1 MKFRKSMLS
10 ASIATALLFAAAA
23 QAQNASPQNQTNG
36 TDQSQAAKDKQAAQQ
51 KETAQTL
58 GTVQVVGVR
67 AAQALSI
74 ETKKAANS
82 QIEVVSA
89 VDIGKL
95 PAKNVADTIA
105 QLPGVNIADA
115 AGSEGGFDEADRA
128 SIRGSAPSLTLTT
141 VNGHSVA
148 SGDWFIL
155 GGGGTRSVSFA
166 MLPSEVV
173 NQVVVHMTPEA
184 KLLEGGAAG
193 TIDIITRKPLDFSQ
207 QFSAEGSVGAVYAD
221 LPGDTKPQFNG
232 LLNWKNASNT
242 FGVMV
247 QAFYE
252 ERSLQRDGQE
262 MLGYSY
268 IPYLESDGVTVYPAA
283 KALGLTPARPGS
295 NSTGVFY
302 PNLPGA
308 ALFTQIRKRKGG
320 SVDLQWKATDNLTFN
335 LDAFYSK
342 MDATDYN
349 RNYMLRLR
357 DKLPLQAV
365 SGSING
371 NILTSANLPGDPAIS
386 QGIYDMISRP
396 GESESSQFIT
406 LDADWQATNNLGF
419 KFQAGSTRGTG
430 NTPTQDVMEM
440 DTGYGSTAGYSM
452 NGLGT
457 PLNWNM
463 SGPSNAYDPATVGLD
478 WIFGDQ
484 GIHVVDKERWFQ
496 ADGEYDFDNAGA
508 LSSLEFGVRYA
519 KHDHDSPTAIAQ
531 GINWASG
538 INPGVPM
545 GAANSGFT
553 NPPPVGG
560 NYPGS
565 FAGDLGVGQM
575 PSGVWYWTP
584 DQLKQLD
591 ALYATRVVNNDPG
604 SSRFYPNDIY
614 SMSEKNG
621 AAYIQANFTG
631 EHWTAN
637 AGLRY
642 VSTDENIGYTSP
654 GIQESTYAIGTPASA
669 FYPNGWYWN
678 YYKHNYNK
686 VLPSFNVKFDLNSD
700 GSLLTRWSASQT
712 LTRQDYTQLAGF
724 LSLSDPTAVG
734 VMGSGTGPNPR
745 LKPILSTNFSAS
757 LEWYFA
763 ERGLLSGSVYA
774 MDLNNYYDYGT
785 TTGTYLNN
793 YLTYNN
799 TTNPSHTPVYSSYL
813 VSIPVNVNGTLK
825 GVSLNYIQPI
835 GDHFG
840 VSLNYTYASGH
851 SSGGTYL
858 YNPDGTAGNNI
869 AAGNRPLFGTSK
881 NTANASVFYE
891 DAHWNARL
899 NYTYRS
905 KFYDGMM
912 AAVSG
917 SLNNTMPLL
926 PYWQSGQGYLSFS
939 AGYKLN
945 DHLSF
950 SFDAMN
956 LNNPKLRYY
965 VNGAQA
971 GLSFAAAP
979 EAFYVNGR
987 QYYFNVNFKFGSGA
1001 PAPLPPATPPPP
1013 PAPEAAPPPPPPQ
1026 NVVID
1031 LRGVNFK
1038 FDRPKKGETSID
1050 PTLKAPASES
1060 VAILS
1065 QAVDTLNRYPQVQV
1079 EIDGYTDS
1087 KGSEKYNQ
1095 GLSERRANIVDAYL
1109 TSHGVAASRITAVKG
1124 FGEADPVDTNDTAA
1138 GRQRNR
1144 RVEFKVGGEGIQQ
1157 AQPQQ

>member
-10 ASIATALLFAAAA
+10 ASIATALMFAAAA
-23 QAQNASPQNQTNG
+23 QAQNASPQNPTNS
-36 TDQSQAAKDKQAAQQ
+36 TDQQQSQAAKDKQAADQ
-51 KETAQTL
+51 KQTAQTL

-82 QIEVVSA
+82 QVEVVSA
-89 VDIGKL
+89 IDIGKL

-115 AGSEGGFDEADRA
+115 AGAEGGFDESDRA

-141 VNGHSVA
+141 VNGHTIG
-148 SGDWFIL
+148 SGDWFVL

-207 QFSAEGSVGAVYAD
+207 KLSVEGSVGGVYAD
-221 LPGDTKPQFNG
+221 LPSKTEPQFSG
-232 LLNWKNASNT
+232 LLNWKNDSST

-252 ERSLQRDGQE
+252 KRALQREGQE
-262 MLGYSY
+262 LLGYSY
-268 IPYLESDGVTVYPAA
+268 IPTGSAA
-283 KALGLTPARPGS
+283 ATSLGLSAATPGS
-295 NSTGVFY
+295 ASTGVFY

-335 LDAFYSK
+335 LDAFYSHL
-342 MDATDYN
+342 DATDYN
-349 RNYMLRLR
+349 RNYMLRTR
-357 DKLPLQAV
+357 DQLPKQAV
-365 SGSING
+365 TGTIQG
-371 NILTSANLPGDPAIS
+371 NILTSANLPGDPTIS

-396 GESESSQFIT
+396 GESESSQFVT

-419 KFQAGSTRGTG
+419 KFQLGTTRGTG

-440 DTGYGSTAGYSM
+440 DTGFGSTASYAM

-457 PLNWNM
+457 PLNWSM
-463 SGPSNAYDPATVGLD
+463 SGTNNAFDPATAGLD
-478 WIFGDQ
+478 WIFGEQ
-484 GIHVVDKERWFQ
+484 NIHVIDKERWFQ
-496 ADGEYDFDNAGA
+496 ADGTYDFDNAGA

-519 KHDHDSPTAIAQ
+519 KHDHDSPTDIAQ
-531 GINWASG
+531 GPNFASAVQFG
-538 INPGVPM
+538 QGSTIY
-545 GAANSGFT
+545 
-553 NPPPVGG
+553 PPAGG

-565 FAGDLGVGQM
+565 FASDLGVGQM
-575 PSGVWYWTP
+575 PANIWFWTA
-584 DQLKQLD
+584 DQLSQLN
-591 ALYATRVVNNDPG
+591 ALYANRKVTDDPG
-604 SSRFYPNDIY
+604 TSRFYPNGIY
-614 SMSEKNG
+614 SMTEKNG

-654 GIQESTYAIGTPASA
+654 GIQEASYAIGSPPSA

-724 LSLSDPTAVG
+724 LNLNDPNVVG
-734 VMGSGTGPNPR
+734 DIGGGSGSNPR

-763 ERGLLSGSVYA
+763 QRGLLAASVYQ

-785 TTGTYLNN
+785 VTRTYLNN
-793 YLTYNN
+793 FLTNN
-799 TTNPSHTPVYSSYL
+799 GAGNNPSHTPIYSQYL

-825 GVSLNYIQPI
+825 GVTLNYIQPI

-840 VSLNYTYASGH
+840 ASFNYTYATGH

-858 YNPDGTAGNNI
+858 YNADGTLANNA

-891 DAHWNARL
+891 DAHWNARV

-905 KFYDGMM
+905 KFYDGVMSSTGQM
-912 AAVSG
+912 A
-917 SLNNTMPLL
+917 LL

-945 DHLSF
+945 DNVSF

-956 LNNPKLRYY
+956 LNNPKLRYFI
-965 VNGAQA
+965 NGAQA
-971 GLSFAAAP
+971 GLGFSTAP

-1001 PAPLPPATPPPP
+1001 PAPLPPAAPPPP
-1013 PAPEAAPPPPPPQ
+1013 PPVAPPPPPPPQ

-1038 FDRPKKGETSID
+1038 FDRPKKGESNID
-1050 PTLKAPASES
+1050 PTLKPPASES
-1060 VAILS
+1060 LAILS

-1095 GLSERRANIVDAYL
+1095 ALSERRANIVDQYL

-1124 FGEADPVDTNDTAA
+1124 LGEADPVDSNDTAA

>member
-23 QAQNASPQNQTNG
+23 QAQSASPQNQTNN
-36 TDQSQAAKDKQAAQQ
+36 TDQSQAAKDKQAADQ
-51 KETAQTL
+51 KQTAQTL

-67 AAQALSI
+67 AAQALSL

-82 QIEVVSA
+82 QVEVVSA

-115 AGSEGGFDEADRA
+115 AGAEGGFDEADRA

-141 VNGHSVA
+141 INGHSVA

-155 GGGGTRSVSFA
+155 GGGGSRSVSFA

-193 TIDIITRKPLDFSQ
+193 TIDIITRKPLDFSHP
-207 QFSAEGSVGAVYAD
+207 FSAEATVGAVYAD
-221 LPGDTKPQFNG
+221 LPSTTKPQFNG
-232 LLNWKNASNT
+232 LLNWKNDSNT

-262 MLGYSY
+262 MLGYSF
-268 IPYLESDGVTVYPAA
+268 IPTGSAA
-283 KALGLTPARPGS
+283 ATSLGLSAATPGS
-295 NSTGVFY
+295 ASTGVFY

-308 ALFTQIRKRKGG
+308 ALFTQTRKRKGG
-320 SVDLQWKATDNLTFN
+320 TVDIQWRPTDNLTLN

-349 RNYMLRLR
+349 RNYMLRTR
-357 DKLPLQAV
+357 DQLPGQAV
-365 SGSING
+365 TGTIQG
-371 NILTSANLPGDPAIS
+371 NILTSVNLPGSPAIS

-396 GESESSQFIT
+396 GESESSQFVT

-419 KFQAGSTRGTG
+419 KFQLGTTRGTG

-440 DTGYGSTAGYSM
+440 DTAYGSTASYSM
-452 NGLGT
+452 NGLGS

-463 SGPSNAYDPATVGLD
+463 SGDNTKFDPAVTGLD

-496 ADGEYDFDNAGA
+496 ADGEYDFDNAGP

-519 KHDHDSPTAIAQ
+519 KHDHDSPTAISQ
-531 GINWASG
+531 GINWANAVFG
-538 INPGVPM
+538 QNATVY
-545 GAANSGFT
+545 
-553 NPPPVGG
+553 PPSTG
-560 NYPGS
+560 NYPSSFGS
-565 FAGDLGVGQM
+565 DLGVGQM
-575 PSGVWYWTP
+575 PGNIWYWSP
-584 DQLKQLD
+584 EQLQEMNAKF
-591 ALYATRVVNNDPG
+591 ANRIVNDDPN

-614 SMSEKNG
+614 GMTEKNG

-631 EHWTAN
+631 DHWTAN

-642 VSTDENIGYTSP
+642 VSTKENIGYTSP
-654 GIQESTYAIGTPASA
+654 GIQEADYQAGTPPSA
-669 FYPNGWYWN
+669 FYPAGWYWN
-678 YYKHNYNK
+678 YYKHSYNK

-724 LSLSDPTAVG
+724 LNLADPQQQG
-734 VMGSGTGPNPR
+734 VVGSGTGPNPR

-763 ERGLLSGSVYA
+763 QRGLLSASVYQ

-793 YLTYNN
+793 YLTYNKE
-799 TTNPSHTPVYSSYL
+799 TNPSGAPIYSDYL
-813 VSIPVNVNGTLK
+813 VSIPTNVNGTLK

-840 VSLNYTYASGH
+840 VSLNYTYAEGH

-858 YNPDGTAGNNI
+858 YNGDGTPGSGQS
-869 AAGNRPLFGTSK
+869 AGNRPLFGTSK
-881 NTANASVFYE
+881 NTANAAVFYE
-891 DAHWNARL
+891 DANWNARL

-912 AAVSG
+912 AVVAG
-917 SLNNTMPLL
+917 PGAYHTPGLL
-926 PYWQSGQGYLSFS
+926 PYWQGGQGYLSFS

-945 DHLSF
+945 DNVSF

-956 LNNPKLRYY
+956 LNNPKLHYF

-971 GLSFAAAP
+971 GLDFGDAP

-987 QYYFNVNFKFGSGA
+987 QYYLTAHFKFGSGA
-1001 PAPLPPATPPPP
+1001 PAPLPPAAPPPP
-1013 PAPEAAPPPPPPQ
+1013 PVAPPPPPPPQ
-1026 NVVID
+1026 KVVID

-1038 FDRPKKGETSID
+1038 FDRPKKGETNID
-1050 PTLKAPASES
+1050 PTLKPPASDS
-1060 VAILS
+1060 IAILS

-1109 TSHGVAASRITAVKG
+1109 TSHGVDASRITAVKG
-1124 FGEADPVDTNDTAA
+1124 FGEADPVDTNNTAA

-1144 RVEFKVGGEGIQQ
+1144 RVEFKVGGEGIEQT
-1157 AQPQQ
+1157 QPQQ

>member
-23 QAQNASPQNQTNG
+23 QAQNASPQGQSN
-36 TDQSQAAKDKQAAQQ
+36 DQQQPQAGAG
-51 KETAQTL
+51 AQTDSTQKKKDTVQQL
-58 GTVQVVGVR
+58 ETVQVVGVR

-82 QIEVVSA
+82 QVEVVSA

-115 AGSEGGFDEADRA
+115 AGAEGGFDEADRA

-141 VNGHSVA
+141 VNGHSIG
-148 SGDWFIL
+148 SGDWFVL

-207 QFSAEGSVGAVYAD
+207 KLSFEGSVGGVYAD
-221 LPGDTKPQFNG
+221 LPDKTEPQFSG
-232 LLNWKNASNT
+232 LLNWKNDSNT

-252 ERSLQRDGQE
+252 KRELQREGQE
-262 MLGYSY
+262 LLGYSY
-268 IPYLESDGVTVYPAA
+268 IPTGSVAA
-283 KALGLTPARPGS
+283 TSLGLGPATPGS
-295 NSTGVFY
+295 ASTGVFY

-308 ALFTQIRKRKGG
+308 ALFTQTRKRQGG
-320 SVDLQWKATDNLTFN
+320 SVDLQWKASDNLTFN
-335 LDAFYSK
+335 LDAFYSHL
-342 MDATDYN
+342 DATDYN
-349 RNYMLRLR
+349 RNYMLRTR
-357 DKLPLQAV
+357 DQLPKQAV
-365 SGSING
+365 TGTIVG
-371 NILTSANLPGDPAIS
+371 NILTSANLPGDPTIS

-396 GESESSQFIT
+396 GESESSQFVT

-419 KFQAGSTRGTG
+419 KFQIGTTKGTG

-440 DTGYGSTAGYSM
+440 DTGFGSTASYAM

-463 SGPSNAYDPATVGLD
+463 SGTNNAFDPATAGLD
-478 WIFGDQ
+478 WIFGEQ
-484 GIHVVDKERWFQ
+484 NIHVVDKERWFQ
-496 ADGEYDFDNAGA
+496 ADGTYDFDNAGA

-519 KHDHDSPTAIAQ
+519 KHDHDSPTDIAQ
-531 GINWASG
+531 GPNFASPVQFG
-538 INPGVPM
+538 TGSTIYP
-545 GAANSGFT
+545 AA
-553 NPPPVGG
+553 GG
-560 NYPGS
+560 NYPGD
-565 FAGDLGVGQM
+565 FASNVGVGQM
-575 PSGVWYWTP
+575 PSDIWFWTP
-584 DQLKQLD
+584 AQLAQLN
-591 ALYATRVVNNDPG
+591 ALYANRKVTDDPG
-604 SSRFYPNDIY
+604 TSRFYPNGIY
-614 SMSEKNG
+614 SMTEKNG

-654 GIQESTYAIGTPASA
+654 GIQEASYAVGSPPSA

-724 LSLSDPTAVG
+724 LSLNDPTVATDLG
-734 VMGSGTGPNPR
+734 GGSGSNPR

-763 ERGLLSGSVYA
+763 QRGLLAASVYA

-785 TTGTYLNN
+785 VTRTYLNN
-793 YLTYNN
+793 LLTYNK
-799 TTNPSHTPVYSSYL
+799 TTNPSGAPIYSNYL
-813 VSIPVNVNGTLK
+813 VSIPVNVNGSLK
-825 GVSLNYIQPI
+825 GVTLNYIQPI

-840 VSLNYTYASGH
+840 VSFNYTYATGH
-851 SSGGTYL
+851 SSGGTYM
-858 YNPDGTAGNNI
+858 YNADGTLANNA
-869 AAGNRPLFGTSK
+869 AAGDRPLFGTSK

-891 DAHWNARL
+891 DAHWNARV

-905 KFYDGMM
+905 KFYDGVMSSTGQM
-912 AAVSG
+912 A
-917 SLNNTMPLL
+917 LL

-956 LNNPKLRYY
+956 LNNPHLKYFI
-965 VNGAQA
+965 NGSQA
-971 GLSFAAAP
+971 GLGFSTAP

-1001 PAPLPPATPPPP
+1001 PAPLPPAAPPPP

-1038 FDRPKKGETSID
+1038 FDRPKKGETNID
-1050 PTLKAPASES
+1050 PTLKPPASES
-1060 VAILS
+1060 LAILS

-1087 KGSEKYNQ
+1087 KGSAQYNQ
-1095 GLSERRANIVDAYL
+1095 ALSERRANIVDAYL
-1109 TSHGVAASRITAVKG
+1109 TSHGVAASRITSVKG
-1124 FGEADPVDTNDTAA
+1124 FGESDPVDTNDTAA

-1157 AQPQQ
+1157 GQPQQ

>member
-23 QAQNASPQNQTNG
+23 QAQNASPQNQTG
-36 TDQSQAAKDKQAAQQ
+36 STDQSQAAKDKQAADQ
-51 KETAQTL
+51 KQTAQTL

-82 QIEVVSA
+82 QVEVVSA

-115 AGSEGGFDEADRA
+115 AGAEGGFDEADRA

-141 VNGHSVA
+141 VNGHSIG
-148 SGDWFIL
+148 SGDWFVL

-166 MLPSEVV
+166 MLPSEIV

-193 TIDIITRKPLDFSQ
+193 TIDIITRKPLDFHSP
-207 QFSAEGSVGAVYAD
+207 FSAEASVGGVYAD
-221 LPGDTKPQFNG
+221 LPDKTEPQFSG
-232 LLNWKNASNT
+232 LLNWKNDSNT

-252 ERSLQRDGQE
+252 KRALQREGQE
-262 MLGYSY
+262 LLGYSY
-268 IPYLESDGVTVYPAA
+268 IPTGSAA
-283 KALGLTPARPGS
+283 ATSLGLGPATPGS
-295 NSTGVFY
+295 ASTGVFY

-308 ALFTQIRKRKGG
+308 ALFTQMRKRKGG

-335 LDAFYSK
+335 LDAFYSHL
-342 MDATDYN
+342 DATDYN
-349 RNYMLRLR
+349 RNYMLRTR
-357 DKLPLQAV
+357 DQLPKQAV
-365 SGSING
+365 TGTIQG
-371 NILTSANLPGDPAIS
+371 NILTSANLPGDPTIS

-396 GESESSQFIT
+396 GESESSQFVT

-419 KFQAGSTRGTG
+419 KFQLGTTRGTG

-440 DTGYGSTAGYSM
+440 DTGFGSTASYAM

-457 PLNWNM
+457 PLNWSM
-463 SGPSNAYDPATVGLD
+463 SGTNNAFDPATAGLD
-478 WIFGDQ
+478 WIFGEQ
-484 GIHVVDKERWFQ
+484 NIHVVDKERWFQ
-496 ADGEYDFDNAGA
+496 ADGTYDFDNAGP

-519 KHDHDSPTAIAQ
+519 KHDHDSPTDIAQ
-531 GINWASG
+531 GPNFASAVQFG
-538 INPGVPM
+538 QGSTIY
-545 GAANSGFT
+545 
-553 NPPPVGG
+553 PPAGG
-560 NYPGS
+560 NYPGD
-565 FAGDLGVGQM
+565 FASNLGVGQM
-575 PSGVWYWTP
+575 PGNIWFWTP
-584 DQLKQLD
+584 DQLSQLN
-591 ALYATRVVNNDPG
+591 ALYANRKVTNDPG
-604 SSRFYPNDIY
+604 TSRFYPNGIY
-614 SMSEKNG
+614 SMTEKNG
-621 AAYIQANFTG
+621 AAYVQANFTG
-631 EHWTAN
+631 ERWTAN
-637 AGLRY
+637 VGLRY
-642 VSTDENIGYTSP
+642 VSTDEKIGYTSP
-654 GIQESTYAIGTPASA
+654 GIQEASYALGSPPSA

-686 VLPSFNVKFDLNSD
+686 VLPSANVKFDLNSD
-700 GSLLTRWSASQT
+700 GSLLTRFSASQT

-724 LSLSDPTAVG
+724 LNLNDPKVATDLG
-734 VMGSGTGPNPR
+734 GGSGSNPR

-763 ERGLLSGSVYA
+763 PRGLLAGSVYQ
-774 MDLNNYYDYGT
+774 MDLSNYYDYGT
-785 TTGTYLNN
+785 VTRTYLNN
-793 YLTYNN
+793 YLTYNK
-799 TTNPSHTPVYSSYL
+799 TTNPSGAPIYSNYL
-813 VSIPVNVNGTLK
+813 VSIPVNVDGTLR
-825 GVSLNYIQPI
+825 GVTLNYIQPI
-835 GDHFG
+835 GDNFG
-840 VSLNYTYASGH
+840 VSFNYTYATGH
-851 SSGGTYL
+851 SSGGTFM
-858 YNPDGTAGNNI
+858 YNPDGTLGNNV

-891 DAHWNARL
+891 DAHWNARI

-905 KFYDGMM
+905 KFYDGVMSSTGQM
-912 AAVSG
+912 A
-917 SLNNTMPLL
+917 LL

-945 DHLSF
+945 DHVSF
-950 SFDAMN
+950 RFDAMN
-956 LNNPKLRYY
+956 LNNPHLKYFIK
-965 VNGAQA
+965 GSQA
-971 GLSFAAAP
+971 GLAFDTAP

-987 QYYFNVNFKFGSGA
+987 QYYFTANFKFGSA
-1001 PAPLPPATPPPP
+1001 PPAELPPAAPPPP
-1013 PAPEAAPPPPPPQ
+1013 PPVAPPPPPPQ

-1038 FDRPKKGETSID
+1038 FDRPKKGETNID
-1050 PTLKAPASES
+1050 PTLKPPASES
-1060 VAILS
+1060 LAILS

-1087 KGSEKYNQ
+1087 KGSVQYNQ
-1095 GLSERRANIVDAYL
+1095 ALSERRANIVDQYL

-1124 FGEADPVDTNDTAA
+1124 LGEADPVDSNDTAA

-1157 AQPQQ
+1157 GQPQQ